1 MSCQPRMNLL
11 TSGCRYMSLNIS
23 PELLKQAQAG
33 QVDEEAFVES
43 IKQSLPYAFGV
54 VENLTKRLAKGE
66 AFWVEH
72 SVPPPS
78 ELERGQLLRMM
89 GSDAIRSCVERYFG
103 IKLAFQNCHK
113 TAVFRPEDVDSP
125 AYQHFISIK
134 SQILNQTPELKD
146 C

>member
-1 MSCQPRMNLL
+1 
-11 TSGCRYMSLNIS
+11 MSLNIS

-89 GSDAIRSCVERYFG
+89 GSDAIRGAIERYFG

-113 TAVFRPEDVDSP
+113 TAVFRPEDVGSP
-125 AYQHFISIK
+125 AYQDFISIK

>member
-1 MSCQPRMNLL
+1 
-11 TSGCRYMSLNIS
+11 MSLNIS
-23 PELLKQAQAG
+23 SELMKQAQTG
-33 QVDEEAFVES
+33 EVDEEAFVES

-54 VENLTKRLAKGE
+54 VENLAKRLARGE
-66 AFWVEH
+66 AEWVEH

-78 ELERGQLLRMM
+78 EQDRAQLLRMM
-89 GSDAIRSCVERYFG
+89 GGDAIRGAVERYFG

-113 TAVFRPEDVDSP
+113 MAAFRPEDVGSS
-125 AYQHFISIK
+125 AYQEFISIR

>member
-1 MSCQPRMNLL
+1 
-11 TSGCRYMSLNIS
+11 MSLNIS

>member
-1 MSCQPRMNLL
+1 
-11 TSGCRYMSLNIS
+11 MSLNIS

-125 AYQHFISIK
+125 AYLDFISIK

>member
-1 MSCQPRMNLL
+1 
-11 TSGCRYMSLNIS
+11 MSLNIS
-23 PELLKQAQAG
+23 SELMKQAQTG

-54 VENLTKRLAKGE
+54 VENLAKRLARGE
-66 AFWVEH
+66 AEWVEH

-78 ELERGQLLRMM
+78 EQDRAQLLRMM
-89 GSDAIRSCVERYFG
+89 GGDAIRGAVERYFG

-113 TAVFRPEDVDSP
+113 MAAFRPEDVGSS
-125 AYQHFISIK
+125 AYQEFISIR

>member
-1 MSCQPRMNLL
+1 
-11 TSGCRYMSLNIS
+11 MSLNIS

-125 AYQHFISIK
+125 AYQDFISIK